1 MKDTLF
7 HGQPDAPQWARDL
20 LAEVKA
26 LKREDVIE
34 KIKAR
39 LPSFLENVP
48 KKFYAGREFP
58 EREEDLQAFVDKVKA
73 DYAEFKKELVGQG
86 LMIGSSPAV
95 GGADGGKTGNIDA
108 DIIAWSGQTN
118 ETDAEPPAKSA
129 KKQSID
135 LDIEKWAQS
144 S

>member
-86 LMIGSSPAV
+86 LMSNNPPAGGGSGV
-95 GGADGGKTGNIDA
+95 EKADNVEA
-108 DIIAWSGQTN
+108 DIAAWANKRNGRGASSQI
-118 ETDAEPPAKSA
+118 S